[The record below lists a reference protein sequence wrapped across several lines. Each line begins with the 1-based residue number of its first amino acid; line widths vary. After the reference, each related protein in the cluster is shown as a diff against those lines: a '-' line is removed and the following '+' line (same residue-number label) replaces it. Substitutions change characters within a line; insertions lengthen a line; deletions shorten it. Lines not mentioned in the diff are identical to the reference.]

1 MTTIDAHKQ
10 KFQELLASVFEE
22 KAKSFPTPLV
32 TLMEQFFNE
41 SFDAGRDAE
50 DGNADKGYD
59 NGFAEGFDAGT
70 HQAYVELRG
79 NNDDKAKMQEF
90 GNGLRQRHMLGWA
103 RVAKGEYGGESEVY
117 QDNNGAWRWIVRDRK
132 DGVVAKSVSGFT
144 TEYGAKLNMQKEL
157 GLVE

>member
-1 MTTIDAHKQ
+1 
-10 KFQELLASVFEE
+10 
-22 KAKSFPTPLV
+22 
-32 TLMEQFFNE
+32 
-41 SFDAGRDAE
+41 
-50 DGNADKGYD
+50 
-59 NGFAEGFDAGT
+59 
-70 HQAYVELRG
+70 
-79 NNDDKAKMQEF
+79 
-90 GNGLRQRHMLGWA
+90 MLGWA